1 MAQHA
6 TIGHNNPP
14 DPIDEAMAPF
24 DDVIAEAQNW
34 ADGHAVETE
43 AQMKAVDALIKE
55 VKRAGK
61 EVGAARDASTKPLHE
76 AWKSEIARWKPT
88 IDDLDRIVKCLVAAV
103 DPFKRKLAAEKAAQ
117 ERAAWEA
124 ANKARREAEEA
135 AARANAADID
145 DQREIEAARQAAIDA
160 EVAAKAQAKD
170 SVKGMRSVTR
180 YEVADHREALH
191 WIARND
197 REAVTAFVDE
207 YVRRNHKAAE
217 IAGVRVWK
225 EKEAF

>member
-1 MAQHA
+1 MTELA

-14 DPIDEAMAPF
+14 DPIDEATAPF
-24 DDVIAEAQNW
+24 DAILCEAQNW
-34 ADGHAVETE
+34 ADGQTVENE

-55 VKRAGK
+55 VKRASK

-76 AWKSEIARWKPT
+76 AWKAEVARWKPT
-88 IDDLDRIVKCLVAAV
+88 LDDLDRIVKCLVAAV
-103 DPFKRKLAAEKAAQ
+103 DPFKRKLAEEKAAK

-135 AARANAADID
+135 AARANAADLEA
-145 DQREIEAARQAAIDA
+145 QRSLEAARQAAIEA
-160 EVAAKAQAKD
+160 ENAAKAQAKD
-170 SVKGMRSVTR
+170 GVKGMRTVSR
-180 YEVADHREALH
+180 YQITDYRDALH

-197 REAVTAFVDE
+197 KDAVTAFVEE
-207 YVRRNHKAAE
+207 YVRRNHKGNT
-217 IAGVRVWK
+217 IAGVHVWQ